1 MTGSV
6 ASVITIERV
15 VTVEK
20 SVESVFAYLS
30 DFETTTEWDPGTV
43 STVKVEGD
51 GGPGTKYQNKSSFAG
66 RETELEY
73 VVQQREAGR
82 VFQLRG
88 ENKTVS
94 ALDTMSFRST
104 DDGGTEVT
112 YRAEFEFKGV
122 TRLIEPL
129 FKSQF
134 KKLGD
139 EAEEGIRTALQKL

>member
-1 MTGSV
+1 M
-6 ASVITIERV
+6 ARVITIERV

-30 DFETTTEWDPGTV
+30 DFEKTTEWDPGTV
-43 STVKVEGD
+43 STVKLEGD
-51 GGPGTKYQNKSSFAG
+51 GGPGTKYQNTSSFAG

-94 ALDTMSFRST
+94 ALDTMTFRAT
-104 DDGGTEVT
+104 DGGGTEVT
-112 YRAEFEFKGV
+112 YRAEFEFRGV

-129 FKSQF
+129 FRSQF

-139 EAEEGIRTALQKL
+139 EAEVGMREALQKL

>member
-1 MTGSV
+1 M
-6 ASVITIERV
+6 AKVITIERV
-15 VTVEK
+15 VTVQQAVGK
-20 SVESVFAYLS
+20 VFAYLS

-43 STVKVEGD
+43 STVRVAGD
-51 GGPGTKYQNKSSFAG
+51 GGPGTTYRNTSSFAG

-73 VVQQREAGR
+73 VVQQREANQ

-94 ALDTMSFRST
+94 ALDTMTFRGT

-139 EAEEGIRTALQKL
+139 EAEEGMRTALEKLEG

>member
-1 MTGSV
+1 V
-6 ASVITIERV
+6 AGVIIIERV
-15 VTVEK
+15 VTVDQP
-20 SVESVFAYLS
+20 VETVFAYLS

-51 GGPGTKYQNKSSFAG
+51 GGAGTKYRNKSSFAG

-73 VVQQREAGR
+73 VVQQREAAQ

-94 ALDTMSFRST
+94 ALDTMTFRSVE
-104 DDGGTEVT
+104 GGTEVT

-129 FKSQF
+129 FKGQF

-139 EAEEGIRTALQKL
+139 EAEQGMREALQKL

>member
-1 MTGSV
+1 MAG
-6 ASVITIERV
+6 VISIERV
-15 VTVEK
+15 VTVEP
-20 SVESVFAYLS
+20 SVERVFAYLS
-30 DFETTTEWDPGTV
+30 DFETTVEWDPGTL

-51 GGPGTKYQNKSSFAG
+51 GGAGTKYKNVSSFAG

-73 VVQQREAGR
+73 VVQQREPGR
-82 VFQLRG
+82 IFQLRG
-88 ENKTVS
+88 ENKTVT
-94 ALDTMSFRST
+94 ALDTMTFRST

-129 FKSQF
+129 FKTQF

-139 EAEEGIRTALQKL
+139 EAEVGMRTALQKLEG

>member
-1 MTGSV
+1 V

-15 VTVEK
+15 VTVDQ

-73 VVQQREAGR
+73 VVQQREASR

-88 ENKTVS
+88 ENKTVT
-94 ALDTMSFRST
+94 ALDTMTFRTT

-139 EAEEGIRTALQKL
+139 EAEVGMRTALQKL

>member
-1 MTGSV
+1 M

-15 VTVEK
+15 VTVDK
-20 SVESVFAYLS
+20 SVERVFAYLS

-51 GGPGTKYQNKSSFAG
+51 GGPGTTYRNTSSFAG

-73 VVQQREAGR
+73 VVQQREANQ

-94 ALDTMSFRST
+94 ALDTMTFRST
-104 DDGGTEVT
+104 GDGGTEVT

-129 FKSQF
+129 FKSSF

-139 EAEEGIRTALQKL
+139 EAEEGMRTALQKLER

>member
-1 MTGSV
+1 MAG
-6 ASVITIERV
+6 VITIERV
-15 VTVEK
+15 VTVDQ
-20 SVESVFAYLS
+20 SVETVFAYLS

-51 GGPGTKYQNKSSFAG
+51 GGPGTKYRNTSSFAG

-73 VVQQREAGR
+73 VVQQLEAGK

-94 ALDTMSFRST
+94 ALDTMTFRPA
-104 DDGGTEVT
+104 DGGTEVT

-139 EAEEGIRTALQKL
+139 EAEQGMREALSKL